1 MYYLLNYLPML
12 IQMTLV
18 FIHHRNGLVFNNDL
32 KLLYIVFLLF
42 ATPLYVLLTYRYFR
56 AKKCISLAKDI
67 VFMIS
72 VVAFNTFSFMLS
84 NKIKTGYFIGD
95 VPEQIYYLLF
105 GIPATIIV
113 LGALVMYFRHKK

>member
-1 MYYLLNYLPML
+1 ML

-42 ATPLYVLLTYRYFR
+42 ATPLYLLLTYRYFR
-56 AKKCISLAKDI
+56 IKKCMSLAKGI
-67 VFMIS
+67 VFMLS
-72 VVAFNTFSFMLS
+72 VVAFNMFSFMLS

-113 LGALVMYFRHKK
+113 LGALVMYFKRR